1 IVCLQSRK
9 PFLIAWAKPKQ
20 WQEAEERMVALVKLK
35 VAVERL
41 QRSLLLGKKSCPGEV
56 DELDEIAVP
65 EDVKEGHFAVIAV
78 DDHELKRFVV
88 PLSFL
93 THPSFLRLL
102 EQAAEEYGFDH
113 DGALTV
119 PCRPTELERILAEQW
134 AEERVV
140 ASGGDDHWGSYTIK
154 TW

>member
-1 IVCLQSRK
+1 M
-9 PFLIAWAKPKQ
+9 AKTKTIGKKQ
-20 WQEAEERMVALVKLK
+20 KKNGGIIKLK

-41 QRSLLLGKKSCPGEV
+41 QRSLLLGKKSCPGDV

-78 DDHELKRFVV
+78 DDDELKRFVV

-134 AEERVV
+134 AEESVV
-140 ASGGDDHWGSYTIK
+140 GSGGDDHSWGSYNK
-154 TW
+154 TMVKSC

>member
-1 IVCLQSRK
+1 M
-9 PFLIAWAKPKQ
+9 AKTKTIGKKQ
-20 WQEAEERMVALVKLK
+20 KKNGGIVKLK

-78 DDHELKRFVV
+78 DDEELKRFVV

-140 ASGGDDHWGSYTIK
+140 GDDHNWDSCNK
-154 TW
+154 TMVKSC

>member
-1 IVCLQSRK
+1 
-9 PFLIAWAKPKQ
+9 
-20 WQEAEERMVALVKLK
+20 M
-35 VAVERL
+35 
-41 QRSLLLGKKSCPGEV
+41 
-56 DELDEIAVP
+56 
-65 EDVKEGHFAVIAV
+65 AV
-78 DDHELKRFVV
+78 DDDELKRFVV

-140 ASGGDDHWGSYTIK
+140 ASGGDDHNWGSCNK
-154 TW
+154 TMVKSC